1 MIHPF
6 AATTMTVLAMSVLGT
21 AGAQEGLA
29 KSPASAERATTM
41 CASAT
46 CIAKDQY
53 WSAAGTNP
61 TEAQLQ
67 QFAPESATTWW
78 AVVQSMAGADYLVR
92 TTASGTRWE
101 EVSSPASDTYYFLNK
116 SVAWKVAD
124 ASSGLWRTFNG
135 GATWRKIG
143 TIPRLCETPDFVD
156 DVHGWCAEIG
166 AAAGS
171 SWVTLYRTLDGGA
184 SWTMVSRTA
193 PPTGGASTP
202 ESLPAGC
209 DKTLSFTSPNLGW
222 APEWCNG
229 GSAVLYT
236 SEDGGARW
244 YALSTVPLPV
254 RAAAPSDGL
263 CCGEGISAPAGAWP
277 ELASIL
283 NIGTMTGT
291 ITAIATSSTGGASWR
306 AVLVPGTPRYW
317 STALVDSRHWRLT
330 DGRTFMA
337 TNDGGLHW
345 RSWRLSV
352 SMRDATSSVLSLQF
366 LTPDLGFAYS
376 VGDDGPLWW
385 TRDGGATWRPFRI
398 IAGPFVLPAR

>member
-92 TTASGTRWE
+92 TTDSGTRWE

-222 APEWCNG
+222 ARNG
-229 GSAVLYT
+229 ATEVRRCCTRARTEVLAGMPFPRCRYRFGLLRQVTGSA
-236 SEDGGARW
+236 
-244 YALSTVPLPV
+244 
-254 RAAAPSDGL
+254 AAKG
-263 CCGEGISAPAGAWP
+263 SAPQPGHGP
-277 ELASIL
+277 SSPASSI
-283 NIGTMTGT
+283 
-291 ITAIATSSTGGASWR
+291 S
-306 AVLVPGTPRYW
+306 
-317 STALVDSRHWRLT
+317 
-330 DGRTFMA
+330 GR
-337 TNDGGLHW
+337 
-345 RSWRLSV
+345 
-352 SMRDATSSVLSLQF
+352 
-366 LTPDLGFAYS
+366 
-376 VGDDGPLWW
+376 
-385 TRDGGATWRPFRI
+385 
-398 IAGPFVLPAR
+398 